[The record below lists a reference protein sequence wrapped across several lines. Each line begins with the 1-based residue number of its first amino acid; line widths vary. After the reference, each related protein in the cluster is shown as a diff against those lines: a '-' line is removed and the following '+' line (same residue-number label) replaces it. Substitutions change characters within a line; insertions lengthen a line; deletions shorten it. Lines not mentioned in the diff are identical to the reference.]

1 MSALDPRERDL
12 VKCEDMRIH
21 AERACAF
28 MGELSL
34 GEFLDEE
41 LIQAAVIRCVEVV
54 GEAARLV
61 SDEARSRAPEIPWP
75 LIVGM
80 RHVLAHDYG
89 TVVLDK
95 VYEVV
100 RVHLPELLSRLGPLI
115 GSLERDVDW
124 EGEGPAVDGDGNGL

>member
-1 MSALDPRERDL
+1 MGVPDPSERDL

-21 AERACAF
+21 AERAR
-28 MGELSL
+28 SYL
-34 GEFLDEE
+34 GDRTLEEFLSDG
-41 LIQAAVIRCVEVV
+41 LIQAAVIRCIEVV

-61 SDEARSRAPEIPWP
+61 SDETRARAPEIPWT

-80 RHVLAHDYG
+80 RHVLAHEYG

-100 RVHLPELLSRLGPLI
+100 TIHLSDLLFQLGPLI
-115 GSLERDVDW
+115 ESLERDVGW
-124 EGEGPAVDGDGNGL
+124 KAEEP

>member
-21 AERACAF
+21 AKRAS
-28 MGELSL
+28 EYL
-34 GEFLDEE
+34 GSRTLDEFLEDD
-41 LIQAAVIRCVEVV
+41 LIQAAVVRCVEVV

-61 SDEARSRAPEIPWP
+61 SDETRERSQSIPWK

-89 TVVLDK
+89 TVMLDK

-100 RVHLPELLSRLGPLI
+100 TVHLPDLLVQIEPLI
-115 GSLERDVDW
+115 AALERDVGW
-124 EGEGPAVDGDGNGL
+124 SGDASGDQE

>member
-1 MSALDPRERDL
+1 MNVPDPRERDL

-21 AERACAF
+21 AQRAR
-28 MGELSL
+28 EYL
-34 GEFLDEE
+34 GTRTLEEFLDDD

-61 SDEARSRAPEIPWP
+61 SDDARRLAPEIPWP

-80 RHVLAHDYG
+80 HHVLAHDYG

-95 VYEVV
+95 VFEVV
-100 RVHLPELLSRLGPLI
+100 TRHVPELLASLGPLI
-115 GSLERDVDW
+115 ETLERDVGW
-124 EGEGPAVDGDGNGL
+124 EAEDES

>member
-21 AERACAF
+21 AKRAS
-28 MGELSL
+28 EYL
-34 GEFLDEE
+34 GSRTLDEFLEDD

-61 SDEARSRAPEIPWP
+61 SNETRERSPSIPWT

-89 TVVLDK
+89 TVMLDK

-100 RVHLPELLSRLGPLI
+100 TVHLPDLLLQVEPLI
-115 GSLERDVDW
+115 AALEREVGWSSEESGD
-124 EGEGPAVDGDGNGL
+124 EG